1 MSQKYYAVKIGRCPG
16 IYLSWDNCRLQVEG
30 FPGAQYRSFSRL
42 DDAGAYLTQ
51 TEADAPAAGDS
62 SLMEA
67 WVDGSFDAGTG
78 VYSYAVVIWCDGK
91 ETLLAKRIENAEMAA
106 MRNVAGEITGAVRAM
121 KVALAAGVEEL
132 VIYHD
137 YEGIEKWCTGAWRTN
152 REGTRAYKAF
162 YDRICD
168 RLKIRFV
175 KIKSHTG
182 DPNNERADRLAKGV
196 LGLPG

>member
-1 MSQKYYAVKIGRCPG
+1 
-16 IYLSWDNCRLQVEG
+16 
-30 FPGAQYRSFSRL
+30 
-42 DDAGAYLTQ
+42 
-51 TEADAPAAGDS
+51 
-62 SLMEA
+62 MEA

-137 YEGIEKWCTGAWRTN
+137 YEGIEKVTSVPQFACATIVGLLLRASAVESKPSFMDSFTGI
-152 REGTRAYKAF
+152 F
-162 YDRICD
+162 
-168 RLKIRFV
+168 
-175 KIKSHTG
+175 
-182 DPNNERADRLAKGV
+182 KGV
-196 LGLPG
+196 FRK